1 MRSSTTSPS
10 PALRERRAY
19 VSLAQASEH
28 VGVSERTIRRW
39 IADGRLAG
47 YRVGPRLLRVD
58 RAELEALFSAIPTAI
73 LRGGS

>member
-1 MRSSTTSPS
+1 MHRVATSPS

-19 VSLAQASEH
+19 VSLAQASAH

-39 IADGRLAG
+39 IADGRLVG

-58 RAELEALFSAIPTAI
+58 RVELEALFSAIPTTN
-73 LRGGS
+73 RSRR